1 MTLRFGLLYRVGG
14 MSESDDSHTITLGDV
29 FGFVGEPLKGLFGL
43 LDGFRR
49 TEMVDDAASFGDFES
64 TGGFKRFSGSSPLA
78 LIKENAVS
86 PNDFKDVV
94 I

>member
-14 MSESDDSHTITLGDV
+14 MSESDDSHTIALGDV
-29 FGFVGEPLKGLFGL
+29 FGFVGEPSKGLFGL

-49 TEMVDDAASFGDFES
+49 PEMVDDAASFGDFEG
-64 TGGFKRFSGSSPLA
+64 TGGFGRFGGSSPLA
-78 LIKENAVS
+78 LMKENAAS
-86 PNDFKDVV
+86 PNEFKDAV